1 MSTRKSLARFAGLI
15 LGAFLYSTSIT
26 AFAAEE
32 MVSVSIHGV
41 NYSADDF
48 TYVVEDPR
56 NSKNIGGGEIVGPF
70 EAGGIVCCYELP
82 KDWRSGIQIKV
93 NVKFQSRIN
102 SSLPASKGQY
112 SETVEVP
119 PYVDGKPGELW
130 VVRAADGKISVV
142 SSDYSPNHP
151 KWPGSIKNW
160 PQPSLEYKR
169 YRWRLYVHE
178 ANKDLVAANRV
189 LENLK
194 QPTPDFLKEQ
204 WDYDSK
210 YNKNK
215 ISKFSGPDDEKYL
228 TSLRERF
235 TAFKQ
240 RSEQETATLEK
251 NKP

>member
-15 LGAFLYSTSIT
+15 LGAFLYSTSVT

-130 VVRAADGKISVV
+130 VVRAEDGKISVI

-151 KWPGSIKNW
+151 KWPGNIKDW
-160 PQPSLEYKR
+160 PQPSVEYKR
-169 YRWRLYVHE
+169 YRWQLYMDE
-178 ANKDLVAANRV
+178 AKSNLEVADRS
-189 LENLK
+189 LEKLK
-194 QPTPDFLKEQ
+194 QPTPELLRQKWEFE
-204 WDYDSK
+204 SK
-210 YNKNK
+210 YSKK
-215 ISKFSGPDDEKYL
+215 EISAFSGPEDKRFLEYEREGFQSMKRRAEEKI
-228 TSLRERF
+228 S
-235 TAFKQ
+235 
-240 RSEQETATLEK
+240 TLKK